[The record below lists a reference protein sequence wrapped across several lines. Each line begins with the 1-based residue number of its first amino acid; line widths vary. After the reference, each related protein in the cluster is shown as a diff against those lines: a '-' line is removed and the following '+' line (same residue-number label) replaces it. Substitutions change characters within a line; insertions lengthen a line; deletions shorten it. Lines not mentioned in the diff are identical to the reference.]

1 MSGHQRGAWT
11 CPCSEWH
18 SWHVNCLSVKRLLK
32 EKRRAG
38 NMPTH
43 ALPVH
48 LIQAQG
54 LLWAAVGLAASLR
67 LLWFE
72 LAFLVS

>member
-1 MSGHQRGAWT
+1 
-11 CPCSEWH
+11 
-18 SWHVNCLSVKRLLK
+18 
-32 EKRRAG
+32 
-38 NMPTH
+38 MPTH